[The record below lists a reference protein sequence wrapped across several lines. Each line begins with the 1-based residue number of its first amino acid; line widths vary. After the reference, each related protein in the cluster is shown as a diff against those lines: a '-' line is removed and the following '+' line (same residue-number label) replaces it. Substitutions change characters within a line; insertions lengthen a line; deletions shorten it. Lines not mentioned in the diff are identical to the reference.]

1 MVKPRPMAAGG
12 TTVNKA
18 ADEQA
23 TASAVRSMFATVA
36 PRYDLLNHLLSAGV
50 DIGWR
55 RATVRSLKPVLS
67 RPVSVVAD
75 LCCGTGDLA
84 LALRK
89 ASAGMVLGTDFCH
102 PMLQRAREKSAR
114 LGQAATFLEADT
126 LRLPF
131 RDASLDAVTIAF
143 GFRNL
148 VNYRRGI
155 QEMRRVLRPG
165 GMVAI
170 LEFSHVTWPVLGPLF
185 RAYFRRVLPRLGT
198 WISGVQG
205 PYQYLPDSVSR
216 FPDQEALSDLLRE
229 EGFCEVRYRNFTG
242 GVAALHLG
250 EKG

>member
-1 MVKPRPMAAGG
+1 MAKPRSLTAGG
-12 TTVNKA
+12 TTTGKG

-23 TASAVRSMFATVA
+23 TASEVRTMFATVA
-36 PRYDLLNHLLSAGV
+36 PRYDLLNHLLSAGF
-50 DIGWR
+50 DIRWR
-55 RATVRSLKPVLS
+55 RATVRSLKPVIS
-67 RPVSVVAD
+67 RPSSIVAD

-84 LALRK
+84 LALRR
-89 ASAGMVLGTDFCH
+89 ASAGAVLGTDFCH
-102 PMLQRAREKSAR
+102 PMLQRAREKSSRVGGHTA
-114 LGQAATFLEADT
+114 FLEADT

-131 RDASLDAVTIAF
+131 RDSSLDAVTIAF

-170 LEFSHVTWPVLGPLF
+170 LEFSHVTWPIFGPLF
-185 RAYFRRVLPRLGT
+185 RTYFRRVLPRLGA

-229 EGFCEVRYRNFTG
+229 EGFSGVRHRNFTG

-250 EKG
+250 KRG